1 MVDWIDIADRIERT
15 GVAEPTAGLYA
26 PSLVEVATRQ
36 LRDEILAGTLEP
48 GQRLIEDQIRLRF
61 SISRAPLREA
71 LRLLTQQGL
80 VEHLP
85 RRGVRVTELS
95 DADVDQL
102 FGIRLALEQHAIRS
116 VFPLA
121 EAPGDDQLADLVG
134 WLDLMRTAEEQ
145 GDELRKDDAHRAFHA
160 AVVALAGNRQLDLA
174 LEPVLLK
181 LQRPMAYNLRREA
194 HALGPEA
201 GLARHARLIAALRS
215 NDPARILSELEHHG
229 SRRFLSPHDLSA
241 TRES

>member
-1 MVDWIDIADRIERT
+1 MEREC
-15 GVAEPTAGLYA
+15 VAEPVAGLYA

-95 DADVDQL
+95 ETEVDQL
-102 FGIRLALEQHAIRS
+102 FGIRLALERHAVQS
-116 VFPLA
+116 VFPMP
-121 EAPGDDQLADLVG
+121 EPPGDQQLAKVDGWLHRMRMAELDGDQLG
-134 WLDLMRTAEEQ
+134 
-145 GDELRKDDAHRAFHA
+145 KDDAHRAFHA
-160 AVVALAGNRQLDLA
+160 AVVALARNGQLNLV

-181 LQRPMAYNLRREA
+181 LQRPMAFNLRREA
-194 HALGPEA
+194 HAVGPQE
-201 GLARHARLIAALRS
+201 GLARHQRIIDALRS
-215 NDPARILSELEHHG
+215 NDAQRILHELEHHG
-229 SRRFLSPHDLSA
+229 GRRFLAAETAP
-241 TRES
+241 RGE

>member
-1 MVDWIDIADRIERT
+1 V
-15 GVAEPTAGLYA
+15 VAEPSVGLHA
-26 PSLVEVATRQ
+26 PSLVEVAARQ

-95 DADVDQL
+95 DTDVDQL
-102 FGIRLALEQHAIRS
+102 FGIRLALEEHAIRS
-116 VFPLA
+116 VFPLP
-121 EAPGDDQLADLVG
+121 EAPDDRALAELEG
-134 WLDLMRTAEEQ
+134 WLTRMRTAEGE
-145 GDELRKDDAHRAFHA
+145 GDELGKDDAHRAFHA

-181 LQRPMAYNLRREA
+181 LQRPMALNLRREA
-194 HALGPEA
+194 HALGPEE
-201 GLARHARLIAALRS
+201 GLARHQRLVDALRT
-215 NDPARILSELEHHG
+215 NDVERILYALEHHG
-229 SRRFLSPHDLSA
+229 SRRFLSSEAFPRSPDHA
-241 TRES
+241 VT

>member
-1 MVDWIDIADRIERT
+1 M
-15 GVAEPTAGLYA
+15 AELSAGLHA
-26 PSLVEVATRQ
+26 PSLVEVAARQ

-95 DADVDQL
+95 ETDVDQL

-116 VFPLA
+116 VFPRP
-121 EAPGDDQLADLVG
+121 EPPDDDQLGPLDE
-134 WLDLMRTAEEQ
+134 WLARMRSAERD

-181 LQRPMAYNLRREA
+181 LQRPMAFNLRREA
-194 HALGPEA
+194 HALGPEE
-201 GLARHARLIAALRS
+201 GLVRHQRLIDALRS
-215 NDPARILSELEHHG
+215 NDLDQILHELEHHG
-229 SRRFLSPHDLSA
+229 SRRFLTAEPGPSSPQ
-241 TRES
+241 E

>member
-1 MVDWIDIADRIERT
+1 M
-15 GVAEPTAGLYA
+15 AEPTVGLYA

-36 LRDEILAGTLEP
+36 LRDEILAGTLAP

-71 LRLLTQQGL
+71 LRLLSQQGL

-85 RRGVRVTELS
+85 RRGARVTELS
-95 DADVDQL
+95 DTDVDQL

-116 VFPLA
+116 VFPRA
-121 EAPGDDQLADLVG
+121 TPPTAADLADLDG
-134 WLDLMRTAEEQ
+134 WLDRMRRAERD

-181 LQRPMAYNLRREA
+181 LQRPMAFNLRREA
-194 HALGPEA
+194 HALGPEV
-201 GLARHARLIAALRS
+201 GLERHARLVEALRS
-215 NDPARILSELEHHG
+215 NDVDQILHELEQHG
-229 SRRFLSPHDLSA
+229 SRRFLSARDPAAAGDETLTHS
-241 TRES
+241 

>member
-1 MVDWIDIADRIERT
+1 
-15 GVAEPTAGLYA
+15 VAETVAGLYA

-36 LRDEILAGTLEP
+36 LRDEILSGALAP

-85 RRGVRVTELS
+85 RRGARVTELS
-95 DADVDQL
+95 DTDVDQL
-102 FGIRLALEQHAIRS
+102 FGIRLALEEHAIRS
-116 VFPLA
+116 VFPLLAPPDDRALA
-121 EAPGDDQLADLVG
+121 ELEG
-134 WLDLMRTAEEQ
+134 WLDRMRTAEDD
-145 GDELRKDDAHRAFHA
+145 GDELGKDDAHRAFHA

-181 LQRPMAYNLRREA
+181 LQRPMALNLRREA
-194 HALGPEA
+194 HALGPEE
-201 GLARHARLIAALRS
+201 GLARHQRLVDALRT
-215 NDPARILSELEHHG
+215 NDVEQILYALEHHG
-229 SRRFLSPHDLSA
+229 SRRFLSPEAFARS
-241 TRES
+241 REKTVT

>member
-1 MVDWIDIADRIERT
+1 V
-15 GVAEPTAGLYA
+15 VAEPSVGLHA
-26 PSLVEVATRQ
+26 PSLVEVAARQ

-95 DADVDQL
+95 DTDVDQL

-116 VFPLA
+116 VFPRTEPL
-121 EAPGDDQLADLVG
+121 GDDQLGPLEE
-134 WLDLMRTAEEQ
+134 WLARMRSAEQ
-145 GDELRKDDAHRAFHA
+145 AGDELRKDDAHRAFHA

-181 LQRPMAYNLRREA
+181 LQRPMAFNLRREA
-194 HALGPEA
+194 HALGPEE
-201 GLARHARLIAALRS
+201 GLARHQRLIDALRS
-215 NDPARILSELEHHG
+215 NDLDRILHELEHHG
-229 SRRFLSPHDLSA
+229 GQRFLSAEPPPPGPK
-241 TRES
+241 E

>member
-1 MVDWIDIADRIERT
+1 M
-15 GVAEPTAGLYA
+15 AEQPVGLHA
-26 PSLVEVATRQ
+26 PSLVEVAARQ

-48 GQRLIEDQIRLRF
+48 GQRLIEEQIRLRF

-95 DADVDQL
+95 ETDVDQL
-102 FGIRLALEQHAIRS
+102 FGIRLALEEHAVRS
-116 VFPLA
+116 VFPMA
-121 EAPGDDQLADLVG
+121 EPPGEDQLARLDG
-134 WLDLMRTAEEQ
+134 WLALMRSAEQE

-160 AVVALAGNRQLDLA
+160 AVVALADNRQLDLA

-181 LQRPMAYNLRREA
+181 LQRPMAFNLRREA
-194 HALGPEA
+194 HALGPEE
-201 GLARHARLIAALRS
+201 GLARHQRLIDALRS
-215 NDPARILSELEHHG
+215 NDLERILHELEHHG
-229 SRRFLSPHDLSA
+229 GRRFLALEPQPA
-241 TRES
+241 

>member
-1 MVDWIDIADRIERT
+1 
-15 GVAEPTAGLYA
+15 VAEPTTGLYA
-26 PSLVEVATRQ
+26 PSLVEIATRQ
-36 LRDEILAGTLEP
+36 LRDEILSGTLHP

-85 RRGVRVTELS
+85 RRGARVTELS
-95 DADVDQL
+95 GTDVDQL
-102 FGIRLALEQHAIRS
+102 FGIRLALEQHAVRS
-116 VFPLA
+116 VFPQA
-121 EAPGDDQLADLVG
+121 EPPDDDQLADLQR
-134 WLDLMRTAEEQ
+134 WLLLMRTAESA

-181 LQRPMAYNLRREA
+181 LQRPMALNLRREA
-194 HALGPEA
+194 HAIGPEE
-201 GLARHARLIAALRS
+201 GLARHQRLIDVLRT
-215 NDPARILSELEHHG
+215 NDVDAILYELEHHG
-229 SRRFLSPHDLSA
+229 SRRFLSAGASA
-241 TRES
+241 ATTDD

>member
-1 MVDWIDIADRIERT
+1 M
-15 GVAEPTAGLYA
+15 AESVVGLYA

-36 LRDEILAGTLEP
+36 LRDEILSGTLAP

-95 DADVDQL
+95 GTDVDQL
-102 FGIRLALEQHAIRS
+102 FGIRLALEEHAVRS
-116 VFPLA
+116 VFPRDEPLDDGTLA
-121 EAPGDDQLADLVG
+121 ELEG
-134 WLDLMRTAEEQ
+134 WLAKMRTAEQ
-145 GDELRKDDAHRAFHA
+145 DGDELGKDDAHRAFHA

-181 LQRPMAYNLRREA
+181 LQRPMAFNLRREA
-194 HALGPEA
+194 HAVGPEE
-201 GLARHARLIAALRS
+201 GLARHQRMIDALRAG
-215 NDPARILSELEHHG
+215 DLDQILYQLEHHG
-229 SRRFLSPHDLSA
+229 SRRYLTPDSLEVSA
-241 TRES
+241 EGAAPPDV